1 MINSQNNKQNKMKNA
16 LLLIALVFT
25 TLTTAQNTNYIGN
38 YEKKTKAD
46 DKLLLEYELSI
57 KADSTFT
64 FHFFRNNGQFIS
76 VDENSYAKGT
86 WKVIKN
92 IIYFYTDK
100 ETELDE
106 KHQLNFTNSSGRMDH
121 KDKKLF
127 RFYHSDIFWVDKLTL
142 TKIE

>member
-1 MINSQNNKQNKMKNA
+1 MKKTF
-16 LLLIALVFT
+16 LFIALMFI
-25 TLTTAQNTNYIGN
+25 TLTTAQNTNYIGH
-38 YEKKTKAD
+38 YEKKIKAND
-46 DKLLLEYELSI
+46 GFVLEYELNI
-57 KADSTFT
+57 KADNTFT
-64 FHFFRNNGQFIS
+64 FHSFRNIGQLNS

-86 WKVIKN
+86 WKIIKN
-92 IIYFYTDK
+92 IIYFYMDK

-106 KHQLNFTNSSGRMDH
+106 KHQLNFTNSRGRMDH